1 MKQPWGVVLIVKL
14 SAVEYVLTTQERCSG
29 SLGVDPWLPRDVKI
43 RPITPHFD
51 TRDVFGLIAP
61 HSLLTMC
68 WLCIMHAV
76 EAKPSLN
83 PRIANIGDL
92 ISHLAVHCIDVC
104 MSYWAGVFEF
114 HTLVLYYFFVP
125 FPDQSHL
132 RTFLGIERYG
142 SHKRNLYDLQ
152 THNVIVYLPGETTY
166 SFICG
171 VMDALWHAVTSNIFF
186 ASVKGK
192 GGIPRISECHLPPTC
207 AWMFA
212 AAPI

>member
-1 MKQPWGVVLIVKL
+1 LKQLWGVVLIVKL

-114 HTLVLYYFFVP
+114 HTLVLYYFFCP
-125 FPDQSHL
+125 FSRPITFAHLTRNRKVWIPQSAISMIFRPITL
-132 RTFLGIERYG
+132 LCTCQGR
-142 SHKRNLYDLQ
+142 
-152 THNVIVYLPGETTY
+152 LPTR
-166 SFICG
+166 
-171 VMDALWHAVTSNIFF
+171 L
-186 ASVKGK
+186 SV
-192 GGIPRISECHLPPTC
+192 E
-207 AWMFA
+207 
-212 AAPI
+212 